1 MSKATATPCSS
12 CPSSNSQPQRM
23 SQPQIKDKQSQKF
36 LEVEFNRTIKDLQ
49 KDDNLKVKTVK
60 FFNNLDLKKLIFYG
74 ELQHRLQNS
83 GASSYTLSIF
93 FEDLINN
100 KPNYLEIRF
109 LERKKIVKPKGLLGD
124 KSSCICSCT
133 CEPASANL
141 CPINC
146 TCITSTECTG
156 QCPPCSSSALIT
168 NSTTLPGYSKKFA
181 VGNQFSVKIEKNRLT
196 LLYLQ

>member
-1 MSKATATPCSS
+1 MSKATAASCSS
-12 CPSSNSQPQRM
+12 CPSSNSQPQ
-23 SQPQIKDKQSQKF
+23 IKDKKSQKF
-36 LEVEFNRTIKDLQ
+36 LEVVFNRSIKDLQ

-60 FFNNLDLKKLIFYG
+60 FFNNLDLKKLIFHG

-83 GASSYTLSIF
+83 GASNYTLSIF

-124 KSSCICSCT
+124 KSSCICEPASENYCPISCT
-133 CEPASANL
+133 CTGN
-141 CPINC
+141 
-146 TCITSTECTG
+146 ECTG
-156 QCPPCSSSALIT
+156 LCQPCSSSALIT
-168 NSTTLPGYSKKFA
+168 SSTILDGSSKKFA
-181 VGNQFSVKIEKNRLT
+181 VGNQFSVKIEKNILT